1 MTMKVKEILK
11 RISKVTVLSAIMIVV
26 LLCLTVLLAVVGM
39 SEGVPYLLIIIAFF
53 TVMGIIDFLVRNKD
67 LLKQYSG
74 NEALAA
80 TFETAPIAYG
90 AVNVNE
96 KHYKLAYNYPDV
108 EIAGANHYDLTGIE
122 VNMRVTLKPEPE
134 NQHDDKAV
142 AVYVGNRKIGFLPK
156 NKLQDMYHDYRFKD
170 GVITAVIS
178 AVATDKAAIELN
190 YYKKKDMIAE
200 LKRSHETKTFKLTG
214 NSKEEMQDAISYSSV
229 GDEVTYTYDFD
240 KDKYMASAVDDIGF
254 FPKSA
259 NKYLENGAEAYI
271 YDIDTDD
278 NDKYYIE
285 VIVNCD

>member
-1 MTMKVKEILK
+1 MKVREILK

-53 TVMGIIDFLVRNKD
+53 AVMGVIDFLVRNKD
-67 LLKQYSG
+67 LLKRYSG
-74 NEALAA
+74 NEASAA
-80 TFETAPIAYG
+80 TSEAAPIAYG

-134 NQHDDKAV
+134 NHHDDKAV

-156 NKLQDMYHDYRFKD
+156 NKLQDMYHDYRLK
-170 GVITAVIS
+170 GGITTAVIS
-178 AVATDKAAIELN
+178 AISTDKTTIELN
-190 YYKKKDMIAE
+190 YYKKKDMVAE
-200 LKRSHETKTFKLTG
+200 LEKNHETKTFKLTG
-214 NSKEEMQDAISYSSV
+214 NGKEEMQEAISFSSV
-229 GDEVTYTYDFD
+229 GDEVTYTYDFE
-240 KDKYMASAVDDIGF
+240 KDKYLASAVDDIGY

-259 NKYLENGAEAYI
+259 EKHLENGAEAYI
-271 YDIDTDD
+271 
-278 NDKYYIE
+278 
-285 VIVNCD
+285 